1 KEQGWSPYEAK
12 DFLFK
17 KGLNTGFY
25 NRVFEQ
31 EWSASS
37 PMEEFGGGV
46 IQNNISYYVEG
57 TEEVANILKL
67 KVNVNDDARSLQ
79 AREKLEEIAQALSI
93 SSLNKPLS
101 KKMKMA
107 ISQCEPYSEIL
118 LDKKISLVVEKW
130 PNHTFNGYDIK
141 FIISITQPA
150 AAIKQTYRRV
160 RR

>member
-1 KEQGWSPYEAK
+1 
-12 DFLFK
+12 
-17 KGLNTGFY
+17 
-25 NRVFEQ
+25 
-31 EWSASS
+31 
-37 PMEEFGGGV
+37 
-46 IQNNISYYVEG
+46 
-57 TEEVANILKL
+57 
-67 KVNVNDDARSLQ
+67 
-79 AREKLEEIAQALSI
+79 
-93 SSLNKPLS
+93 
-101 KKMKMA
+101 MKMA